1 MARRT
6 TASRPTFA
14 PSINTES
21 ETCDHLSMRTFG
33 PSTVRSTSPPEMMHP
48 GLTMESSAFPRMT
61 NFAPG
66 AWDWFVSN
74 GQSLL

>member
-1 MARRT
+1 
-6 TASRPTFA
+6 
-14 PSINTES
+14 
-21 ETCDHLSMRTFG
+21 MRTFG